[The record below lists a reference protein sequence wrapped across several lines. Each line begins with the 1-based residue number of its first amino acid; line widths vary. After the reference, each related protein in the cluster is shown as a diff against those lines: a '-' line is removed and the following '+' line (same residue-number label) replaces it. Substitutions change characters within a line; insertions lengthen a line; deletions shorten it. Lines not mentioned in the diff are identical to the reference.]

1 MRILK
6 GVVSHPTIL
15 ELRRLK
21 NKDFE
26 FEVRLGFLARPC
38 LNENQNRKTKRYM
51 KILIDSKKYLT
62 DLISIEDHQYI
73 VYIFTGI
80 SHQFYNLEGTKIE
93 RRLSQF
99 YDRSASISMVSP
111 EFQFD
116 MVETLFYRLSLNYLE
131 YFI

>member
-6 GVVSHPTIL
+6 GVVSHLTIL
-15 ELRRLK
+15 EVRRLK
-21 NKDFE
+21 NKDCE
-26 FEVRLGFLARPC
+26 FEVRLGFIARPC

-62 DLISIEDHQYI
+62 NLISTEDHQYI

-93 RRLSQF
+93 MRWSQV
-99 YDRSASISMVSP
+99 YDRSASISMVSI

>member
-1 MRILK
+1 
-6 GVVSHPTIL
+6 
-15 ELRRLK
+15 
-21 NKDFE
+21 
-26 FEVRLGFLARPC
+26 
-38 LNENQNRKTKRYM
+38 M

-62 DLISIEDHQYI
+62 DLISTEDHQYI
-73 VYIFTGI
+73 IYIFTGI

-93 RRLSQF
+93 MRWSQV
-99 YDRSASISMVSP
+99 YDRSASISMVSI